1 MESRRTKNKTESFMQ
16 GVAAL
21 MFSQVLI
28 KLVGLVYKMYLTN
41 RDGFGDAGNAI
52 YSAGYYI
59 YALLLTISSVGVPNA
74 ISKLISERIALEDYR
89 GANRIF
95 KVAFCT
101 FSVIGLIASFIL
113 ILGAKYIANVMIQI
127 PEAEMTLVAL
137 APSIFFVSV
146 LSVIR
151 GYFNGTQSMS
161 VTAKSQTLEQVF
173 KSLLTII
180 VVEIVAIFSQTNTA
194 IMAAG
199 ANFATT
205 LSVIL
210 SFAYLILYFR
220 KSKKLPNTSKPIQ
233 GRKYRMEGIKTII
246 KRILLVS
253 APMTFSA
260 ILSSLNKN
268 IDSMTVVRGL
278 KNFLPE
284 AQAKMQY
291 GILSGKVDTLISLP
305 LSFNIAFATA
315 LVPTIA
321 AARAKHD
328 MITANNRV
336 SFSMLVT
343 ILIGLPCTVGMVIFA
358 KPILALLFPSQQS
371 GVVVLQISALAIIFS
386 VLIQTINGALQGIG
400 KIMTPA
406 TALGIGVI
414 VKLILNLVLV
424 PIPAIGVNGAAI
436 GNVVCNVIAFIIG
449 FIVLKKN
456 MDIKFKFLKFV
467 VKPILATVM
476 MAVCSYATYIL
487 LLNVLSIKIAAI
499 VALTMAVIVYALALV
514 VLKIF
519 TKEEIYMIP
528 FGQKIY
534 KTLEKTG
541 IYK

>member
-1 MESRRTKNKTESFMQ
+1 MERRKTKKKAESFMQ

-28 KLVGLVYKMYLTN
+28 KVLGLVYKMYLTN
-41 RDGFGDAGNAI
+41 REGFGDAGNAI

-101 FSVIGLIASFIL
+101 FSVLGLIASFIL
-113 ILGAKYIANVMIQI
+113 ILGAKYIANVMVQI

-220 KSKKLPNTSKPIQ
+220 KSTKLPNTSKPIQ
-233 GRKYRMEGIKTII
+233 GKKYRMEGIKTII

-315 LVPTIA
+315 LVPAIA

-328 MITANNRV
+328 MVTANNRV
-336 SFSMLVT
+336 SFSMLIT

-358 KPILALLFPSQQS
+358 EPILALLFPAQQS
-371 GVVVLQISALAIIFS
+371 GAIVLQISALAIIFS

-406 TALGIGVI
+406 VALGSGVV

-424 PIPAIGVNGAAI
+424 PIPTIGVNGAAI

-456 MDIKFKFLKFV
+456 MDIKFKFSKFV
-467 VKPILATVM
+467 GKPILATIM
-476 MAVCSYATYIL
+476 MAICSYATYIL
-487 LLNVLSIKIAAI
+487 LIKFISIKIATI
-499 VALTMAVIVYALALV
+499 MALAMAVLVYSLALV
-514 VLKIF
+514 VLKLF
-519 TKEEIYMIP
+519 AKEEIYMLP

-534 KTLEKTG
+534 RILEKTG

>member
-1 MESRRTKNKTESFMQ
+1 MERRKTKKKAESFMQ

-28 KLVGLVYKMYLTN
+28 KVLGLVYKMYLTN
-41 RDGFGDAGNAI
+41 REGFGDAGNAI

-101 FSVIGLIASFIL
+101 FSVLGLIASFIL
-113 ILGAKYIANVMIQI
+113 ILGAKYIANVMVQI

-220 KSKKLPNTSKPIQ
+220 KSTKLPNTSKPIQ
-233 GRKYRMEGIKTII
+233 GKKYRMEGIKTII

-315 LVPTIA
+315 LVPAIA

-328 MITANNRV
+328 MVTANNRV
-336 SFSMLVT
+336 SFSMLIT

-358 KPILALLFPSQQS
+358 EPILALLFPAQQS
-371 GVVVLQISALAIIFS
+371 GAIVLQISAVAIIFS

-406 TALGIGVI
+406 VALGSGVV

-424 PIPAIGVNGAAI
+424 PIPTIGVNGAAI

-456 MDIKFKFLKFV
+456 MDIKFKFSKFV
-467 VKPILATVM
+467 GKPILATIM
-476 MAVCSYATYIL
+476 MAICSYATYIL
-487 LLNVLSIKIAAI
+487 LIKFISIKIATI
-499 VALTMAVIVYALALV
+499 MALAMAVLVYSLALV
-514 VLKIF
+514 VLKLF
-519 TKEEIYMIP
+519 AKEEIYMLP

-534 KTLEKTG
+534 RVLEKTG

>member
-1 MESRRTKNKTESFMQ
+1 MERRKTKKKAESFMQ

-28 KLVGLVYKMYLTN
+28 KVLGLVYKMYLTN
-41 RDGFGDAGNAI
+41 REGFGDAGNAI

-101 FSVIGLIASFIL
+101 FSVLGLIASFIL
-113 ILGAKYIANVMIQI
+113 ILGAKYIANVMVQI

-220 KSKKLPNTSKPIQ
+220 KSTKLPNTSKPIQ
-233 GRKYRMEGIKTII
+233 GKKYRMEGIKTII

-315 LVPTIA
+315 LVPAIA

-328 MITANNRV
+328 MVTANNRV
-336 SFSMLVT
+336 SFSMLIT

-358 KPILALLFPSQQS
+358 EPILALLFPAQQS
-371 GVVVLQISALAIIFS
+371 GAIVLQISAVAIIFS

-406 TALGIGVI
+406 VALGSGVV

-424 PIPAIGVNGAAI
+424 PIPTIGVNGAAI

-456 MDIKFKFLKFV
+456 MDIKFKFSKFV
-467 VKPILATVM
+467 GKPILATIM
-476 MAVCSYATYIL
+476 MAICSYATYIL
-487 LLNVLSIKIAAI
+487 LIKFISIKIATI
-499 VALTMAVIVYALALV
+499 MALAMAVLVYSLALV
-514 VLKIF
+514 VLKLF
-519 TKEEIYMIP
+519 AKEEIYMLP

-534 KTLEKTG
+534 RILEKTG

>member
-1 MESRRTKNKTESFMQ
+1 MERRTKKKAESFMQ

-28 KLVGLVYKMYLTN
+28 KVLGLVYKMYLTN
-41 RDGFGDAGNAI
+41 REGFGDAGNAI

-113 ILGAKYIANVMIQI
+113 ILGAKYIANVMVQI

-180 VVEIVAIFSQTNTA
+180 VVEIVAIFSQANTA

-220 KSKKLPNTSKPIQ
+220 KSTKLPNTSKPIQ
-233 GRKYRMEGIKTII
+233 GKKYRMEGIKTII

-315 LVPTIA
+315 LVPAIA

-328 MITANNRV
+328 MATANNRV
-336 SFSMLVT
+336 SFSMLIT

-358 KPILALLFPSQQS
+358 EPILALLFPAQQS
-371 GVVVLQISALAIIFS
+371 GAIVLQISALAIIFS

-406 TALGIGVI
+406 IALGIGVV
-414 VKLILNLVLV
+414 VKLILNLVFV
-424 PIPAIGVNGAAI
+424 PIPTIGVNGAAI

-456 MDIKFKFLKFV
+456 MDIKFKFSKFLG
-467 VKPILATVM
+467 KPILATIM
-476 MAVCSYATYIL
+476 MAICSYATYIL
-487 LLNVLSIKIAAI
+487 LIKFVPIKIATV
-499 VALTMAVIVYALALV
+499 VALAMAVIVYSLALV
-514 VLKIF
+514 VLKLF
-519 TKEEIYMIP
+519 TKEEIHMIP

-534 KTLEKTG
+534 RILEKTG

>member
-1 MESRRTKNKTESFMQ
+1 MESRRTKKKAESFMQ

-21 MFSQVLI
+21 MFSQILI
-28 KLVGLVYKMYLTN
+28 KVLGLVYKMYLTN
-41 RDGFGDAGNAI
+41 REGFGDAGNAI

-74 ISKLISERIALEDYR
+74 ISKLVSERIALEDYK

-101 FSVIGLIASFIL
+101 FSVIGLIASMIL
-113 ILGAKYIANVMIQI
+113 MLGANYIANVMVQI

-137 APSIFFVSV
+137 APSIFFVS
-146 LSVIR
+146 LIAVIR

-180 VVEIVAIFSQTNTA
+180 IVEVMAIFSQTNTA

-199 ANFATT
+199 ANLATT
-205 LSVIL
+205 FSVVL

-220 KSKKLPNTSKPIQ
+220 RSKKLPNTSKPIQ
-233 GRKYRMEGIKTII
+233 GKKYRMDSIKIII
-246 KRILLVS
+246 KRILFVS
-253 APMTFSA
+253 APMTISA

-268 IDSMTVVRGL
+268 IDSMTVVRSL

-284 AQAKMQY
+284 AQAKMEY
-291 GILSGKVDTLISLP
+291 GILSGKVDTLVSLP

-315 LVPTIA
+315 LVPAIA

-328 MITANNRV
+328 MTTANNRV
-336 SFSMLVT
+336 SFSLLVT
-343 ILIGLPCTVGMVIFA
+343 ILIGLPCTVGMVLFA
-358 KPILALLFPSQQS
+358 QQILALLFPAQQS
-371 GVVVLQISALAIIFS
+371 GAMVLQISALAIIFS
-386 VLIQTINGALQGIG
+386 VLIQTINGALQGVG

-406 TALGIGVI
+406 IAMGVGVI
-414 VKLILNLVLV
+414 VKLVLNLILV
-424 PIPAIGVNGAAI
+424 PIPTIGVNGAAI
-436 GNVVCNVIAFIIG
+436 GNVACNVIAFIIG

-456 MDIKFKFLKFV
+456 MDIKFKFSKFV
-467 VKPILATVM
+467 VKPILATAIM
-476 MAVCSYATYIL
+476 GVCSYAIYTLVVKVVAVKMATI
-487 LLNVLSIKIAAI
+487 I
-499 VALTMAVIVYALALV
+499 ALTMAVITYALALIA
-514 VLKIF
+514 LKIL

-534 KTLEKTG
+534 KVLEKTG
-541 IYK
+541 IYG

>member
-1 MESRRTKNKTESFMQ
+1 MERVKTKKKTESFMQ

-21 MFSQVLI
+21 MFSQILI
-28 KLVGLVYKMYLTN
+28 KVLGLVYKMYLTN
-41 RDGFGDAGNAI
+41 RPGFGDAGNAI

-74 ISKLISERIALEDYR
+74 ISKLVSERIALEDYR

-113 ILGAKYIANVMIQI
+113 LLGAHYIANVMVQI
-127 PEAEMTLVAL
+127 PEAEMTLVVL
-137 APSIFFVSV
+137 APSIFFVS
-146 LSVIR
+146 LIAVIR

-194 IMAAG
+194 VMAAG

-220 KSKKLPNTSKPIQ
+220 RSKKLPNTSKPIQ
-233 GRKYRMEGIKTII
+233 GKKYRMESIKTII

-253 APMTFSA
+253 APMTLSA

-291 GILSGKVDTLISLP
+291 GILSGKVDTLVSLP

-315 LVPTIA
+315 LVPAIA

-328 MITANNRV
+328 MSTANNRV

-343 ILIGLPCTVGMVIFA
+343 VLIGLPCTVGMAIFSQQ
-358 KPILALLFPSQQS
+358 ILALLFPAQAE
-371 GVVVLQISALAIIFS
+371 GVLVLQISALAIIFS
-386 VLIQTINGALQGIG
+386 VLIQTINGALQGVG

-406 TALGIGVI
+406 VALGVGVV
-414 VKLILNLVLV
+414 VKLILNLILI
-424 PIPAIGVNGAAI
+424 PIPAFGINGAAI
-436 GNVVCNVIAFIIG
+436 GNVACNVIACVIG
-449 FIVLKKN
+449 FIVLKRN
-456 MDIKFKFLKFV
+456 MAIKFKVSKFV
-467 VKPILATVM
+467 IKPVLATAI
-476 MAVCSYATYIL
+476 MAVCSYASYL
-487 LLNVLSIKIAAI
+487 VLGKFLAMKIATIIALAI
-499 VALTMAVIVYALALV
+499 AVITYALALV
-514 VLKIF
+514 VLKLF

-534 KTLEKTG
+534 KVLEKTG

>member
-1 MESRRTKNKTESFMQ
+1 MERVKTKKKTESFMQ

-21 MFSQVLI
+21 MFSQILI
-28 KLVGLVYKMYLTN
+28 KVLGLVYKMYLTN
-41 RDGFGDAGNAI
+41 RPGFGDAGNAI

-74 ISKLISERIALEDYR
+74 ISKLVSERIALEDYK

-113 ILGAKYIANVMIQI
+113 LLGAKYIANVMVQI
-127 PEAEMTLVAL
+127 PEAEMTLVVL
-137 APSIFFVSV
+137 APSIFFVS
-146 LSVIR
+146 LIAVIR

-220 KSKKLPNTSKPIQ
+220 RSKKLPNTSKPIQ
-233 GRKYRMEGIKTII
+233 GKKYRMEGIKTII

-253 APMTFSA
+253 APMTLSA

-291 GILSGKVDTLISLP
+291 GILSGKVDTLVSLP

-315 LVPTIA
+315 LVPAIA

-328 MITANNRV
+328 MTTANNRV

-343 ILIGLPCTVGMVIFA
+343 ILIGLPCTVGMAIFSQE
-358 KPILALLFPSQQS
+358 ILALLFPAQPE
-371 GVVVLQISALAIIFS
+371 GVIVLQISALTIIFS
-386 VLIQTINGALQGIG
+386 VLIQTINGALQGVG

-406 TALGIGVI
+406 VALGIGVV
-414 VKLILNLVLV
+414 VKLVLNLILI
-424 PIPAIGVNGAAI
+424 PIPAIGINGAAI
-436 GNVVCNVIAFIIG
+436 GNVACNVIACAIG

-456 MDIKFKFLKFV
+456 MAIKSKNN
-467 VKPILATVM
+467 
-476 MAVCSYATYIL
+476 S
-487 LLNVLSIKIAAI
+487 
-499 VALTMAVIVYALALV
+499 
-514 VLKIF
+514 
-519 TKEEIYMIP
+519 
-528 FGQKIY
+528 
-534 KTLEKTG
+534 EK
-541 IYK
+541 K